1 MTDPLA
7 ISAEPLYTIIY
18 IYKEFKFRKCSLV
31 EDKRLRITAL

>member
-18 IYKEFKFRKCSLV
+18 IYKEWS
-31 EDKRLRITAL
+31 DPRLDVALQERTL